1 MAQVWRPVMDLITK
15 DLGNNAFVFQFF
27 HQIDHDRVVQGDPWN
42 FLTKVDIWVQLH
54 DLVSG
59 FKSERVAKNIG
70 NFLSEILCADPK
82 NYDHIWRDYMC
93 VRVRMDVRKPLKRKM
108 RIKMPK
114 GDWVTISFKYERLG
128 TFCFFCGM
136 MGHSDRYC
144 RKLFQ
149 TPGVTRDQ
157 FLFGPW
163 LRADSRT
170 ATQAGAR
177 WSRLEVIAQGGGNT
191 DKARAFNSPTF
202 RGFKQNQ
209 MPNFGGQPM
218 DKMVGDKGNGKKGES
233 IHGKE
238 TSMEGSVLED
248 KDDDLIVTDPKCR
261 RQDPEDSVAVNESL
275 DMDNSKN
282 GCGAGSG
289 SQARQSL

>member
-1 MAQVWRPVMDLITK
+1 MASSSAITDGVPPIEEIYADLNLDETK
-15 DLGNNAFVFQFF
+15 G
-27 HQIDHDRVVQGDPWN
+27 
-42 FLTKVDIWVQLH
+42 QLEYMEEP
-54 DLVSG
+54 DEP
-59 FKSERVAKNIG
+59 KEDNIVAN
-70 NFLSEILCADPK
+70 EQ
-82 NYDHIWRDYMC
+82 W
-93 VRVRMDVRKPLKRKM
+93 VRMDVRKPLKRKM

-114 GDWVTISFKYERLG
+114 DWVIISFKYERLG
-128 TFCFFCGM
+128 A
-136 MGHSDRYC
+136 
-144 RKLFQ
+144 Q
-149 TPGVTRDQ
+149 
-157 FLFGPW
+157 
-163 LRADSRT
+163 
-170 ATQAGAR
+170 

-233 IHGKE
+233 VHGKE

-275 DMDNSKN
+275 DTDNSKN